1 MPIHNG
7 VKYKGHNNM
16 AYENQ
21 HGAEATTEQQAPQ
34 FAIQR
39 IYTKDISFETPNSP
53 AIFQKEWK
61 PEVQLDID
69 TKSNKL
75 ADDTYEVTLSLT
87 VTAKVEEQTAFLAE
101 VQQSGIFTIGNL
113 PEAQLAHTIGAFCPT
128 TLFPYAREAVANLVS
143 RGSFPQINL
152 APVNFE
158 ALFANYVQQRA
169 AQANAE
175 QAPAS
180 TETH

>member
-1 MPIHNG
+1 
-7 VKYKGHNNM
+7 M
-16 AYENQ
+16 ADEIQN
-21 HGAEATTEQQAPQ
+21 GAEATTEQQAPQ

-39 IYTKDISFETPNSP
+39 VYTKDISFETPNSP
-53 AIFQKEWK
+53 AIFQKDWK
-61 PEVQLDID
+61 PEIQLDID
-69 TKSNKL
+69 TKSTKL

-101 VQQSGIFTIGNL
+101 VQQAGIFTIGNL

-128 TLFPYAREAVANLVS
+128 TLFPYARESVANLVS

>member
-1 MPIHNG
+1 
-7 VKYKGHNNM
+7 M
-16 AYENQ
+16 ADEIQN
-21 HGAEATTEQQAPQ
+21 GAEGTAEEAAAPQ

-39 IYTKDISFETPNSP
+39 VYTKDLSFETPNSP

-61 PEVQLDID
+61 PELKLDLD
-69 TKSNKL
+69 TRSNKL
-75 ADDTYEVTLSLT
+75 SDDTFEVVLALT
-87 VTAKVEEQTAFLAE
+87 VTATVDGQTAFLAE
-101 VQQSGIFTIGNL
+101 VQQAGIFTIGNL

-158 ALFANYVQQRA
+158 ALFASYVQQKAAEVQA
-169 AQANAE
+169 AQ
-175 QAPAS
+175 QASA
-180 TETH
+180 ETH

>member
-1 MPIHNG
+1 MSD
-7 VKYKGHNNM
+7 
-16 AYENQ
+16 ENQ
-21 HGAEATTEQQAPQ
+21 NNAEAAPATTEQAGPQ

-53 AIFQKEWK
+53 EIFQKDWK
-61 PEVQLDID
+61 PEIQLDLD

-75 ADDTYEVTLSLT
+75 GEDTYEVVLSVT
-87 VTAKVEEQTAFLAE
+87 VTATVEGQTAFLAE
-101 VQQSGIFTIGNL
+101 VQQAGIFTIGNL
-113 PEAQLAHTIGAFCPT
+113 PEAQLAHTIGAYCPT
-128 TLFPYAREAVANLVS
+128 TLFPYARESVANLVN

-158 ALFANYVQQRA
+158 ALFASYVQQRA
-169 AQANAE
+169 AQAE

>member
-1 MPIHNG
+1 MSD
-7 VKYKGHNNM
+7 
-16 AYENQ
+16 ENQ
-21 HGAEATTEQQAPQ
+21 NNAEALQATTEQAAPQ

-53 AIFQKEWK
+53 AIFQKDWK
-61 PEVQLDID
+61 PEIQLDLD

-75 ADDTYEVTLSLT
+75 ADDTFEVVLSVT
-87 VTAKVEEQTAFLAE
+87 VTATVEGQTAFLAE
-101 VQQSGIFTIGNL
+101 VQQAGIFTIGNL

-128 TLFPYAREAVANLVS
+128 TLFPYARESVANLVN

-158 ALFANYVQQRA
+158 ALFASYVQQRA
-169 AQANAE
+169 AQAE